1 MRDPVYLKMVTSDG
15 NHNKYYTMEDL
26 GNGKFISKWGR
37 NGGNERSKESDMSEW
52 DSLYRSKIKK
62 GYVDVSH
69 LHKKS
74 SDAEYKPLDDKEIQQ
89 LLDDLISKSRQFTGQ
104 YYDSN
109 LAFTPRMLEE
119 AQNIIDSLAKSVDK
133 KFHSDDEALNEF
145 NKLLLNLWQIL
156 PRKMKKVQNELCY
169 DVNKRI
175 AHLNKEQSLLDN
187 LKVQQAAQQPKDSG
201 KTILEELGV
210 SMSKCTDEEIEFI
223 KKHLAD
229 INSRYKL
236 KRAWVCRLQSR
247 DEGFEEYLKNNG
259 LKNNKTNVKFYW
271 HGTRTENVFSILSSG
286 LQLNPVNAHTTGK
299 MFGYGIYSAPK
310 AQKSIGYTSLSG
322 SYWARGGEQIGYMFL
337 NAVIT
342 GNPYH
347 TKDNGYHHG
356 ISINSLTG
364 DKFSSNFANYH
375 SVYAHAGS
383 QLRNDEII
391 VYNQNQIASRY
402 LVELEV
408 R

>member
-1 MRDPVYLKMVTSDG
+1 MRDPVYLTMVTDQ
-15 NHNKYYTMEDL
+15 NNNKYYNMEDN
-26 GNGKFISKWGR
+26 GNGTFTVKYGR
-37 NGGNERSKESDMSEW
+37 IGGNETTKVYSDSDWEKV
-52 DSLYRSKIKK
+52 YRSKVKK
-62 GYVDVSH
+62 GYTDVSH

-74 SDAEYKPLDDKEIQQ
+74 GTQEYKPLDDKEIQG
-89 LLDDLISKSRQFTGQ
+89 LIDDLMAKSRQFTGQ
-104 YYDSN
+104 YYDAN
-109 LAFTPRMLEE
+109 LTFTPKMLDE
-119 AQNIIDSLAKSVDK
+119 AQLIIDELAKSVDK
-133 KFHSDDEALNEF
+133 KYSSDRDALDDF
-145 NKLLLNLWQIL
+145 NRLLLKLWKVL
-156 PRKMKKVQNELCY
+156 PRKMKKVQDELCY
-169 DVNKRI
+169 RLDRRI
-175 AHLNKEQSLLDN
+175 SFLNKEQSLLDN
-187 LKVQQAAQQPKDSG
+187 LKVQQVAQQPKDSS

-210 SMSKCTDEEIEFI
+210 SMSKCTDEELEFI

-229 INSRYKL
+229 ISSRYKL
-236 KRAWVCRLQSR
+236 KRAWVCRLNSR

-356 ISINSLTG
+356 ISISSLTG

-375 SVYAHAGS
+375 SVYAHAGQ